1 MVPQAHQLLTG
12 AFPFVDRISPNRPD
26 MARVLRAILRDS
38 VDFSHRHWRG
48 ISGDAKH
55 FVAVLLAKDAA
66 SRPTAKQV
74 LATRGGIILAKSH
87 LGYRRCAHYDRR
99 ASEAS
104 WKRMASKGLA
114 QMLLRQLHCLPKN
127 YRACSCLHA
136 YTSLRG

>member
-1 MVPQAHQLLTG
+1 MPQSAHTLWAAPAGPEHVVPQAHQLLTG

-74 LATRGGIILAKSH
+74 CA
-87 LGYRRCAHYDRR
+87 LGR
-99 ASEAS
+99 
-104 WKRMASKGLA
+104 
-114 QMLLRQLHCLPKN
+114 N
-127 YRACSCLHA
+127 
-136 YTSLRG
+136 